1 MKQYHKGMSL
11 AKIAIY
17 EKGED
22 LMNADFYL
30 VRVQDAGEVYDYLF
44 STLLAAQKL
53 FEDEMLPCSLIALD
67 FTNCK
72 KVFTR

>member
-11 AKIAIY
+11 AKIAIH

-44 STLLAAQKL
+44 STLLAA
-53 FEDEMLPCSLIALD
+53 
-67 FTNCK
+67 
-72 KVFTR
+72 